1 MAVQMHVIYSSLFK
15 GAGIVAG
22 GPFYCA
28 QDNVA
33 IAQTSC
39 MKNPNLI
46 SLLELE
52 TITESTY
59 LTTRTID
66 NP

>member
-1 MAVQMHVIYSSLFK
+1 MHVIYSSTFN

-28 QDNVA
+28 LDNVE

-46 SLLELE
+46 SD
-52 TITESTY
+52 I
-59 LTTRTID
+59 
-66 NP
+66 